1 MPKYYNILDRIKSA
15 SNLPAQ
21 STRLY
26 EVANAPEA
34 MILTY
39 IEEVKNSTYLGEQV
53 QALIVLMLENGLR
66 VSEVCSIDY
75 SKIDKLGRIYID
87 SKKGSNSRIITSS
100 EYSKYFKKV
109 AGTSFTVGDV
119 FDRFF
124 FYRLF
129 KKLGI
134 VFETGK
140 GMNNAVTHTARIL
153 TLKSLNEDKIA
164 TSEIAR
170 FIGHKNQMN
179 TKKYIN
185 KKSKK
190 DPKI

>member
-1 MPKYYNILDRIKSA
+1 MAKYYNVLDRIKVA
-15 SNLPAQ
+15 SKISAQ
-21 STRLY
+21 STKLC
-26 EVANAPEA
+26 EVVNGHEA
-34 MILTY
+34 LILTY
-39 IEEVKNSTYLGEQV
+39 IMEVKKSTYLGEKI

-66 VSEVCSIDY
+66 VSEVCSINY

-87 SKKGSNSRIITSS
+87 SKKGSNSRIVTSS
-100 EYSKYFKKV
+100 EFSAYFKKV
-109 AGTSFTVGDV
+109 AGIDYVVGNV
-119 FDRFF
+119 YDRFF

-134 VFETGK
+134 IFETGK
-140 GMNNAVTHTARIL
+140 GMNNAVTHTPRIL
-153 TLKSLNEDKIA
+153 TLKSLNEDNIA

-170 FIGHKNQMN
+170 FIGHKNEKN